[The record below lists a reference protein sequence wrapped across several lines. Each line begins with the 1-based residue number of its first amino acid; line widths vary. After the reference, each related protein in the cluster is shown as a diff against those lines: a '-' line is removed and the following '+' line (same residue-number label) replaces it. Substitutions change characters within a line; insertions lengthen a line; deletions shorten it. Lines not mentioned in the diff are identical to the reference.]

1 MKSTIDTRQTTEAT
15 SSLFPGHSR
24 KLQAVWRGDTERL
37 HQLAMELASQPDAV
51 MQERL
56 HGLEQW
62 ERLQVLD
69 EIRHRLAG

>member
-1 MKSTIDTRQTTEAT
+1 
-15 SSLFPGHSR
+15 
-24 KLQAVWRGDTERL
+24 
-37 HQLAMELASQPDAV
+37 

-69 EIRHRLAG
+69 EIRHRQAG

>member
-1 MKSTIDTRQTTEAT
+1 MKSTVDTRQSSETS
-15 SSLFPGHSR
+15 SSLFTGPSK

-69 EIRHRLAG
+69 EIRHRVAD

>member
-1 MKSTIDTRQTTEAT
+1 MKSTVNTRQRTQAST
-15 SSLFPGHSR
+15 SLFPGRST

-37 HQLAMELASQPDAV
+37 HQLAMELANQPDAV

-56 HGLEQW
+56 HDLEQW

-69 EIRHRLAG
+69 EIRHRTAG